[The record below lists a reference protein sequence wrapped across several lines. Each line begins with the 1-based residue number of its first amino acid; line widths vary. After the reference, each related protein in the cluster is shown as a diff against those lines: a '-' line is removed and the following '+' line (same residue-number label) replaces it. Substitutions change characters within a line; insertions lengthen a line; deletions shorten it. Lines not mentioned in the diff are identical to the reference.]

1 MIRRDTM
8 RMLTGQIS
16 ANLRIFYLRK
26 IRVENL
32 SARRNELLEIR
43 NNFGY
48 PIRYVSE
55 HFRLDN
61 LSRMVCVLYDRYTTL
76 NERIFRSK

>member
-8 RMLTGQIS
+8 RMLTGQTS

-32 SARRNELLEIR
+32 SAR
-43 NNFGY
+43 
-48 PIRYVSE
+48 
-55 HFRLDN
+55 
-61 LSRMVCVLYDRYTTL
+61 
-76 NERIFRSK
+76 